1 MFHLPEELTIAK
13 AEAFKSSL
21 FDYMSD
27 NDNIEI
33 EDANVVKIDTIG
45 CQLLLAMVTHLA
57 AQNKTITWH
66 CTSSLIKDSLNKL
79 GINEP
84 ILSQYLEN

>member
-21 FDYMSD
+21 LDYISEH
-27 NDNIEI
+27 DNIDI
-33 EDANVVKIDTIG
+33 EDSKVSKIDTIG

-66 CTSSLIKDSLNKL
+66 CKSSLIKDSLNKL
-79 GINEP
+79 GIDEP
-84 ILSQYLEN
+84 ILSQHVEN